1 MFGCTQMRSDNTKY
15 YEILG
20 VSKSASQEELR
31 KAYHNDARKKHP
43 DKGGDPEKV
52 NFSIHVLLQLVHGF
66 FGYWKIYYTCRNC
79 YVCICV
85 FVLRCLKPFVCYSK
99 SVQRAVS
106 SL

>member
-1 MFGCTQMRSDNTKY
+1 MFGRTQMRSDNTKY

-52 NFSIHVLLQLVHGF
+52 NFCIHVFSLCMASLAIGKFIIHAEIVM
-66 FGYWKIYYTCRNC
+66 
-79 YVCICV
+79 YVYV
-85 FVLRCLKPFVCYSK
+85 FSC
-99 SVQRAVS
+99 
-106 SL
+106 